1 MTKFAHPGFDEFQK
15 AVSDALGHELTPE
28 QQMSLFTKVWMDVAF
43 DRMNARYMESD
54 EFRIASGL
62 KLEESK

>member
-1 MTKFAHPGFDEFQK
+1 MTKFAHTGFDEFQK
-15 AVSDALGHELTPE
+15 AVSKSLGIELTAE
-28 QQMSLFTKVWMDVAF
+28 QQMSLFTKVWSDVAF

>member
-15 AVSDALGHELTPE
+15 AVSESLGIELTAE
-28 QQMSLFTKVWMDVAF
+28 QQMSLFTKVWSDVVF

-54 EFRIASGL
+54 EFRIASGM

>member
-1 MTKFAHPGFDEFQK
+1 MTKFAHPGFDEFAS
-15 AVSDALGHELTPE
+15 AVSESLGHELTPE
-28 QQMSLFTKVWMDVAF
+28 QQMSLFNKVWTDVLF

>member
-15 AVSDALGHELTPE
+15 AVSESLGIELTAE
-28 QQMSLFTKVWMDVAF
+28 HQMSLFNKVWTDVLF

>member
-1 MTKFAHPGFDEFQK
+1 MTKFAHPGFTEFAS
-15 AVSDALGHELTPE
+15 AVSESLGIELTAE
-28 QQMSLFTKVWMDVAF
+28 QQMSLFTKVWSDVVF